1 MKKSIPKFYVQ
12 DNSTFITLLKWQ
24 IYGNREQITG
34 CQRLETGEGRDVFM
48 KEQHQDPWDDGN
60 ILYPDLYRCQYP
72 GGDIIL

>member
-48 KEQHQDPWDDGN
+48 KEQHQDRSKPGTCVVRVVIYEGN
-60 ILYPDLYRCQYP
+60 
-72 GGDIIL
+72 